1 MTRILGSSGSA
12 IVASR
17 RVRRR
22 QDDHSTA
29 RPAHPSLRH
38 HRNRKR
44 KLALQ
49 KPRLT
54 PTGSPTGA
62 HRLPPAHRYV
72 RLTAVTPRCAGPPYG
87 LHGRPSAGV
96 NIARRSRVK
105 VQCRLTGKASHE
117 QIATNPKRRFGAM
130 QLAPGKPQLLCRSI
144 EQAGDFGFDIAQARL
159 SCSVVAVAAA
169 TGNGRRPASVLA
181 SRRNVEC
188 GFHALAGSTMR

>member
-22 QDDHSTA
+22 QDDHGTA

-105 VQCRLTGKASHE
+105 VQCRLTPSSLRIKLMERLMPQPNDLSRSLAALDHDSTI
-117 QIATNPKRRFGAM
+117 IA
-130 QLAPGKPQLLCRSI
+130 
-144 EQAGDFGFDIAQARL
+144 
-159 SCSVVAVAAA
+159 VVEM
-169 TGNGRRPASVLA
+169 S
-181 SRRNVEC
+181 
-188 GFHALAGSTMR
+188 

>member
-22 QDDHSTA
+22 QDDHGTA

-62 HRLPPAHRYV
+62 HRLPPAP
-72 RLTAVTPRCAGPPYG
+72 T
-87 LHGRPSAGV
+87 SDS
-96 NIARRSRVK
+96 RRSLHDARVPPMD
-105 VQCRLTGKASHE
+105 SMDD
-117 QIATNPKRRFGAM
+117 PP
-130 QLAPGKPQLLCRSI
+130 PGSI
-144 EQAGDFGFDIAQARL
+144 L
-159 SCSVVAVAAA
+159 
-169 TGNGRRPASVLA
+169 
-181 SRRNVEC
+181 
-188 GFHALAGSTMR
+188 HADLGSKFSAD